1 MFKLASILIFSGSSL
16 PCAPKTREVR
26 RSRNASRCS
35 APGSNSSSVLKRSL
49 WAVIHSEHMNAN
61 PLRCRLQRRRRATT
75 TVSPCTYFFHT
86 TYIESQGWELVFNF
100 VALPTSKSFLTSSC
114 LRCNTSMAEDC
125 SSVER
130 SSSTDQR
137 QRCSRSNTIPLSL
150 GAAAYGCQ
158 RLAAKQRTNHEQRT
172 PAINYIDFM
181 SIRIRRFL
189 PQSERRT
196 QEVMSL

>member
-61 PLRCRLQRRRRATT
+61 PLGCRLQRRRRRATT
-75 TVSPCTYFFHT
+75 VLLAALYGMVLHTSSDVTY
-86 TYIESQGWELVFNF
+86 ERAKVWELVFNF

-130 SSSTDQR
+130 SSSTEQR
-137 QRCSRSNTIPLSL
+137 QWCSRSNIITVTIRVPVSGSRSL
-150 GAAAYGCQ
+150 G
-158 RLAAKQRTNHEQRT
+158 
-172 PAINYIDFM
+172 
-181 SIRIRRFL
+181 
-189 PQSERRT
+189 
-196 QEVMSL
+196 